1 MERATQAVIAWLHL
15 LVEKWQRFWFT
26 PTAPHTLALLR
37 ILNGAMLFYT
47 HLVWGKN
54 LLDFLG
60 PNAWINRSTAQQLNS
75 LSTGTNYT
83 WSYLYYV
90 ESPAILWC
98 LHLAA
103 LLILACYTL
112 GLYTR
117 VTAVLAWIITLS
129 YCHRLVG
136 LQYGLDQINTFL
148 VMYLMLA
155 PCGEVY
161 SLDAWLANRA
171 NPNKTTTLSTAT
183 TIATR
188 LIQLHLCVIYF
199 FGGVSKLRGEMWW
212 DGSAVWFAMANL
224 EYQTLNLTWL
234 IHARWLVALLTHV
247 TVLWETF
254 YCVLVWPRWLRPII
268 LALAVAVH
276 GFIAF
281 ALGMITF
288 GLAMISANLVFVPP
302 QMVESAV
309 RRLSENKPPHSE
321 RV

>member
-1 MERATQAVIAWLHL
+1 
-15 LVEKWQRFWFT
+15 
-26 PTAPHTLALLR
+26 
-37 ILNGAMLFYT
+37 
-47 HLVWGKN
+47 
-54 LLDFLG
+54 
-60 PNAWINRSTAQQLNS
+60 
-75 LSTGTNYT
+75 
-83 WSYLYYV
+83 
-90 ESPAILWC
+90 

>member
-75 LSTGTNYT
+75 LSTGANYT

-98 LHLAA
+98 LHLTA

>member
-1 MERATQAVIAWLHL
+1 VERATQAVIAWLHL